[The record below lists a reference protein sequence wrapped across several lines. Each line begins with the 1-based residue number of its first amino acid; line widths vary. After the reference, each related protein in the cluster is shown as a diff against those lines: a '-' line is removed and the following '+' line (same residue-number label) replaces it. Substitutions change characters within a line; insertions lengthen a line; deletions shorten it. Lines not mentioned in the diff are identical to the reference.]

1 MEKTNDAFLEKSP
14 LSNIERFGL
23 TGPQTRSYQ
32 PADWEVVDY
41 KMYDFLGSGV
51 FMRGPETEALSKPG
65 AQAEEGSIAV
75 LGAAQIFGRLCER
88 PLTQL
93 VQEATGTRVYNFGY
107 TGASP
112 AFFLQFEE
120 LLEFLSGCR
129 AVVLQLMSARSVN
142 NSLFLCSDRFP
153 NQVTRRSDNE
163 RMFVNEAYKW
173 ALANVPAQQLDRAIT
188 QSRKGYIELMTKLIE
203 AIPSKVHLLWYSD
216 RKPFYEM
223 RFDHFNSV
231 FGKFPQLVNEDV
243 VSALRPHAA
252 SYIEVTSTRGRP
264 QYLYNRF
271 AAGIP
276 QTVDVF
282 PHHNPPYENYYYP
295 TPEMQEDAAQA
306 ISAAIRSGDI

>member
-1 MEKTNDAFLEKSP
+1 MEQTNGTFLETSP
-14 LSNIERFGL
+14 RSNIERFGL
-23 TGPQTRSYQ
+23 TGAQTRSYQ

-41 KMYDFLGSGV
+41 NMYDFLGSGV
-51 FMRGPETEALSKPG
+51 FMRGPEIEALSKPG
-65 AQAEEGSIAV
+65 AQAEEGSVAV
-75 LGAAQIFGRLCER
+75 LGAAQIFGRFCER
-88 PLTQL
+88 SLTQL
-93 VQEATGTRVYNFGY
+93 VEDATGNRVYNFGY

-112 AFFLQFEE
+112 GFFLQFEE

-129 AVVLQLMSARSVN
+129 AVILQIMSARSVN

-173 ALANVPAQQLDRAIT
+173 ALANVPAQQLDRAVT
-188 QSRKGYIELMTKLIE
+188 QSRSGYIALMKQLIE
-203 AIPSKVHLLWYSD
+203 TIPSKVHLLWFSD
-216 RKPFYEM
+216 REPFYEM

-243 VSALRPHAA
+243 VAALKPHAA
-252 SYIEVTSTRGRP
+252 SYIEVASTRGRP
-264 QYLYNRF
+264 QYLYSRF
-271 AAGIP
+271 GAGIP
-276 QTVDVF
+276 KTVDIF

-306 ISAAIRSGDI
+306 IADAILSGGI